1 VRHAGPPLP
10 RPRRAILLLALS
22 LGSLA
27 VALVAL
33 LAVLHAR
40 VAPADPAMTAHSS
53 TGSGRTPD
61 AVAVL
66 RGWDARRATAWA
78 DGDAAALAALYVPG
92 SGAGA
97 ADLTLLR
104 RYADRGLR
112 VRGMTM
118 QLLRVDVRRESPD
131 RLRLLVTDRL
141 TGAVATRGGTRLD
154 LPGDVAS
161 RRWLTLRRVDGVWLV
176 DRVWD

>member
-1 VRHAGPPLP
+1 MRHLGPPSSH
-10 RPRRAILLLALS
+10 PRRAALLLAVS

-27 VALVAL
+27 VALASL
-33 LAVLHAR
+33 LGVLHAR
-40 VAPADPAMTAHSS
+40 VAPADPAATAHPS
-53 TGSGRTPD
+53 TVSDQAPD

-66 RGWDARRATAWA
+66 RAWDARRATAWA
-78 DGDAAALAALYVPG
+78 DGDAAALAALYVPR
-92 SGAGA
+92 SRAGA
-97 ADLTLLR
+97 ADLALLR

-118 QLLRVDVRRESPD
+118 QLLAVDVRRESPD
-131 RLRLLVTDRL
+131 HLRLLVTDRL
-141 TGAVATRGGTRLD
+141 TGAVATRGGTRIG

-161 RRWLTLRRVDGVWLV
+161 RRWLTLRRVDGAWLV